1 MTGSRPDAADA
12 SPEELVRRAADGDLA
27 AFARIVRLHSENM
40 TRVAFVVTGDLDV
53 AARAAGAAWPVA
65 WSGLRGRRSQEG
77 LGPWLCS
84 LAAAEAG
91 ILARSDPA
99 AGRAAM
105 TGPAQSAEPVRG
117 EADAEF
123 VHAISRLDPG
133 DRALLALRHVAGL
146 STAELART
154 NRLSRPPVAVRLARL
169 AVEVGGPPSASDPAM
184 TERWLRERLLAYAR
198 VPVWPVDA
206 DAMARRA
213 RIAAARERTR
223 LISVAISAVIAA
235 IVATLPTIAMLLHG
249 H

>member
-12 SPEELVRRAADGDLA
+12 SPEELVHRAADGDLA
-27 AFARIVRLHSENM
+27 AFARIIRLHAEDM

-65 WSGLRGRRSQEG
+65 WGGLRGRRSREG

-84 LAAAEAG
+84 LAAAEAV

-99 AGRAAM
+99 AGKP
-105 TGPAQSAEPVRG
+105 GPARRAEPARS
-117 EADAEF
+117 EADAELAQ
-123 VHAISRLDPG
+123 AIARLDPG

-154 NRLSRPPVAVRLARL
+154 NRLSRPPVAVRLERMALEIGR
-169 AVEVGGPPSASDPAM
+169 PQSASDPVM
-184 TERWLRERLLAYAR
+184 TGQSLRERLLAYAS

-213 RIAAARERTR
+213 RASAALERTR
-223 LISVAISAVIAA
+223 LVSVAISVVIGA
-235 IVATLPTIAMLLHG
+235 IVAGLPTLATLLQG
-249 H
+249 R